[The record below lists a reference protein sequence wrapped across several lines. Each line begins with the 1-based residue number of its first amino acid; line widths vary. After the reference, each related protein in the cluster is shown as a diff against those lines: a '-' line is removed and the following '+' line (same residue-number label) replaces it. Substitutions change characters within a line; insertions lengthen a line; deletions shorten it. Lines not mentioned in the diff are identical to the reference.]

1 MNELNA
7 YLQSLPKN
15 DSKPFE
21 VYIDNHHTAL
31 IQFPME
37 YEMPQISNH
46 ILSFEEKSKLTNIF
60 SKLIPNTL
68 SDMNLLPES
77 FPKRDTSKLCYV
89 KELNSKDQTYIHL
102 FKIDVNYLGG
112 CKKEKMIQITNQKQ
126 FPSYFTD
133 RIYFYSGIIK
143 VKEIIKKD
151 NEIISFVVKEFIQ
164 KNSFP
169 ETVDYSEKNKPEI
182 FSEIF
187 DEADTKSLLVPLY
200 EKLEINSKNW
210 KLGKIHQP
218 LSLDHSSLAFKPL
231 QLTISDVFEKFKNFS
246 GILDDLQNNG
256 LEEKLYLEKFH
267 EYLQS
272 HSFVRGLS
280 PAGNI
285 RWKIEFNFSS

>member
-1 MNELNA
+1 MNELNS
-7 YLQSLPKN
+7 YLQSLSKN
-15 DSKPFE
+15 DNNTFD
-21 VYIDNHHTAL
+21 VYVDNHHTTL
-31 IQFPME
+31 IQFPVE
-37 YEMPQISNH
+37 YEMPQVSNH
-46 ILSFEEKSKLTNIF
+46 ILSLDEKYRLTNIF

-68 SDMNLLPES
+68 SGMNLLPES
-77 FPKRDTSKLCYV
+77 LPKRDTSKLCFV
-89 KELNSKDQTYIHL
+89 KELNIEDQSYIHL

-112 CKKEKMIQITNQKQ
+112 CKKEKLIQITNQNQ

-133 RIYFYSGIIK
+133 RIYFYSGILK
-143 VKEIIKKD
+143 VKEIIRKD
-151 NEIISFVVKEFIQ
+151 NEIIGIVPKEFTQ
-164 KNSFP
+164 ESFFP
-169 ETVDYSEKNKPEI
+169 EAEDYSEKNKPEI

-218 LSLDHSSLAFKPL
+218 ISLDHTSIVFKPL
-231 QLTISDVFEKFKNFS
+231 QLVITDVFEKFKNFS
-246 GILDDLQNNG
+246 EILEQEQNRSAEQNA
-256 LEEKLYLEKFH
+256 ELEKFH
-267 EYLQS
+267 KYLQA